1 MTGLLLIAQLVV
13 LARAPD
19 TASACAPI
27 EISVAARAPGAVA
40 PTLASFV
47 PPAGVQLL
55 KSTITSRV
63 ERDGRGQATS
73 LTEASYT
80 VAAEGSGRVVLSPF
94 VVTVG
99 GQRATASAGPVEV
112 HPGLALP
119 PVVIVRARLDRAG
132 RGAPADTLYVGQQVD
147 YVVDVQLNEG
157 ARQRLRRNPTFFPPE
172 MPGVI
177 AYDLAPP
184 SALTRVGRRCF
195 ETLSYRR
202 ALFPLF
208 AGRAAIAPASLTYSL
223 PLSTSFF
230 SREESFE
237 LRTDSVH
244 FLALDVPVTGR
255 PPEFGGAVGSLS
267 ATARVSPPRGRMG
280 DPLVLTLRLSGN
292 GNVKLWPRPPLR
304 LGWAAIANGGER
316 VVVDTSLSLV
326 KGSKEFDWLLTP
338 RQPGQQVI
346 PSIVY
351 SYFDPQRRSYTD
363 AHAPSLSLDIVAAAL
378 VVIDSMPAARLGI
391 RRALREALP
400 PALPARPW
408 FWLLLAIAPAP
419 AAARRARNRTRRRTE
434 RRSATRRLQQ
444 ARARAEPLTA
454 RALRRLYLEAVGDRV
469 PRTIGS
475 TRPADFTRALR
486 LAGVTEQTAHSAGVL
501 LEHLDNAAFSPSGT
515 IGDDA
520 VASADASV
528 RAVYGEAVRPV
539 TAMVSSRTVVGLVLL
554 LSSAAALRAMPDG
567 VAATF
572 TQGVEAYDHAAF
584 TTAERLFGRVAARVP
599 RSVDAWANLGTASW
613 SRGDSASAVRGW
625 QRALRLDPLDDELRD
640 RIDAVTPV
648 LVRSPAYVP
657 PVPVNVLALL
667 ALACWLGAWGLMAI
681 PSRYRVRHTRAI
693 AGGAMS
699 VGVVALLGALELAD
713 RLEPHSLAVLRSSR
727 SLFVG
732 PGSGVAIAN
741 ATIGETGLLGVREG
755 GWVRI
760 ALGAG
765 RAGWV
770 PVASVLPL
778 DAPPGDP

>member
-1 MTGLLLIAQLVV
+1 MIGLLIIAQLVV
-13 LARAPD
+13 VARAPD
-19 TASACAPI
+19 TASTCAPI

-40 PTLASFV
+40 PSIAPFV
-47 PPAGVQLL
+47 PPAAMQLL

-73 LTEASYT
+73 LTEASFT
-80 VAAEGSGRVVLSPF
+80 VAAEGSGRVVLAPF

-99 GQRATASAGPVEV
+99 AQRATALAGPVDV
-112 HPGLALP
+112 HAGVALP
-119 PVVIVRARLDRAG
+119 PTVIVRAWLDRAG
-132 RGAPADTLYVGQQVD
+132 RGAPAESLYVGQQVD
-147 YVVDVQLNEG
+147 YVVDVQLNES

-172 MPGVI
+172 MPGVL

-208 AGRAAIAPASLTYSL
+208 AGRTAIAPASLTYSL

-255 PPEFGGAVGSLS
+255 PPEFGGAVGALAAS
-267 ATARVSPPRGRMG
+267 ARVSSPRGRMG
-280 DPLVLTLRLSGN
+280 DPVVLTLRLEGN

-351 SYFDPQRRSYTD
+351 PYFDPQRRGYTD
-363 AHAPSLSLDIVAAAL
+363 AHASSLSLDIASAAL
-378 VVIDSMPAARLGI
+378 AAIDSVPTARLGI
-391 RRALREALP
+391 RRALREELP
-400 PALPARPW
+400 PALPTRPW

-419 AAARRARNRTRRRTE
+419 AAARRVRNRTRRRTE

-444 ARARAEPLTA
+444 AHARVEPLTA

-469 PRTIGS
+469 PRSIGS

-486 LAGVTEQTAHSAGVL
+486 LAGVTEQTAHAAGVL
-501 LEHLDNAAFSPSGT
+501 LDQLDNAAFSPAGT

-528 RAVYGEAVRPV
+528 RAVNAEAVRPV
-539 TAMVSSRTVVGLVLL
+539 TTSASRRTIVGLMLL
-554 LSSAAALRAMPDG
+554 LASGAALRAMPDG
-567 VAATF
+567 VTATF
-572 TQGVEAYDHAAF
+572 RQGVEAYDHAAF
-584 TTAERLFGRVAARVP
+584 TTAERLFGRAAARVP

-625 QRALRLDPLDDELRD
+625 QRALRLDPLDDELRE
-640 RIDAVTPV
+640 RIDAVAPV
-648 LVRSPAYVP
+648 PLRSPAYVP
-657 PVPVNVLALL
+657 PVPVNVMALI
-667 ALACWLGAWGLMAI
+667 ALACWLAAWGLLAT
-681 PSRYRVRHTRAI
+681 PPRYRLGSTRAI
-693 AGGAMS
+693 AGGVMS
-699 VGVVALLGALELAD
+699 VGVVALLGALELSD
-713 RLEPHSLAVLRSSR
+713 RLEPHSLVVLRSSR
-727 SLFVG
+727 PLFAG
-732 PGSGVAIAN
+732 PGSGVAISN
-741 ATIGETGLLGVREG
+741 ATIGEAGSIGVREG
-755 GWVRI
+755 AWVRI
-760 ALGAG
+760 VLDAG

-770 PVASVLPL
+770 PVASVLFL
-778 DAPPGDP
+778 DAPPGDQ